1 MRSILTVLAF
11 GMACYL
17 GLVALMALTQSRQL
31 YLPARALATDPAA
44 HGMVYKDVWLQTRDG
59 VRLHAWMIPAEN
71 ERGVLLFL
79 HGNAGNISHRM
90 DSIRIFHELGLSVLI
105 LDYRGYGQSEGR
117 PDEQGTYL
125 DARAAWEWLTVDRGV
140 ASDRI
145 IVFGRSLG
153 SAVAAELA
161 THVRPAAVIL
171 ESAFTSMPDLA
182 AELMPWLPVRWL
194 LRFDYNTLSRAP
206 LIESPVLIVHSR
218 DDELVPFS
226 HGEQVFAA
234 LIARRHFLAIQGGHN
249 DGFMRSR
256 SDYVA
261 GLRRFLLICETPD
274 DENCM
279 LRGADELAGTQS
291 DSVSLKRAVSA
302 WTPGP

>member
-1 MRSILTVLAF
+1 MRSLLTVLAL
-11 GMACYL
+11 GLLCYL

-31 YLPARALATDPAA
+31 YLPVRSLATDPAA
-44 HGMVYKDVWLQTRDG
+44 QGMPFEDVWLQTRDG
-59 VRLHAWMIPAEN
+59 VRLHAWMIPAEA

-105 LDYRGYGQSEGR
+105 LDYRGYGQSDGK

-125 DARAAWEWLTVDRGV
+125 DAHAAWDWLTTQRGIE
-140 ASDRI
+140 ADRI
-145 IVFGRSLG
+145 LVFGRSLG

-171 ESAFTSMPDLA
+171 ESAFTSLPDLVA
-182 AELMPWLPVRWL
+182 GIMPWLPVRLL
-194 LRFDYNTLSRAP
+194 LRFDYNTLERAP

-218 DDELVPFS
+218 DDELVPFA

-234 LIARRHFLAIQGGHN
+234 LTSRRHFLAIRGGHN
-249 DGFMRSR
+249 DGFLRSR
-256 SDYVA
+256 GDYVE
-261 GLRRFLLICETPD
+261 GLRHFLMSI
-274 DENCM
+274 
-279 LRGADELAGTQS
+279 G
-291 DSVSLKRAVSA
+291 V
-302 WTPGP
+302 